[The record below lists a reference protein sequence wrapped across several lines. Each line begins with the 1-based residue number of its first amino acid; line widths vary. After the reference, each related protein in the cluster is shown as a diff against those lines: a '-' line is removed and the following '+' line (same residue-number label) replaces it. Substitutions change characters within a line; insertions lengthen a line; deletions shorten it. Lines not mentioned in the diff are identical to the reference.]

1 MASLAEDISDE
12 KDYLS
17 RSARFPKLSY
27 TSVTYI
33 LKSHYNNESMDGSEE
48 TLKKSLSVLAL
59 LAPL

>member
-48 TLKKSLSVLAL
+48 T
-59 LAPL
+59 